1 MARQR
6 FPTLQPGPD
15 ARETTGLTKG
25 SRRPSA
31 VMIFFALGASLT
43 VLSLEAVSPLAAGL
57 GVSLAALCGANGVAG
72 LAAAFFAAEVVF
84 CAPCLGCVATG
95 RTAIL
100 VGAGLLGAICAVLLS
115 FLSAEAAGFAA
126 VVDLVSGAAGFV
138 GTTTILVA
146 GTAGLLDKDGSRTDE
161 AKRSRDVVDDHSETT
176 CF

>member
-126 VVDLVSGAAGFV
+126 VRSEEHTSELQSQFHLVCR
-138 GTTTILVA
+138 
-146 GTAGLLDKDGSRTDE
+146 LLLEKKKKKINNTS
-161 AKRSRDVVDDHSETT
+161 
-176 CF
+176 

>member
-72 LAAAFFAAEVVF
+72 LAAAFFAAEDVIS
-84 CAPCLGCVATG
+84 GQ
-95 RTAIL
+95 
-100 VGAGLLGAICAVLLS
+100 VGFGI
-115 FLSAEAAGFAA
+115 
-126 VVDLVSGAAGFV
+126 
-138 GTTTILVA
+138 
-146 GTAGLLDKDGSRTDE
+146 R
-161 AKRSRDVVDDHSETT
+161 RPH
-176 CF
+176 